1 MQPNIPRHKME
12 EISLKDRAFSE
23 DGSWLGI
30 SDRDDSID
38 LRRRASFVDEAEKRY
53 FAQSE
58 NRKVRNLK
66 ALVALVLFVVT
77 LAVCLVIYFLT
88 AAGQQQE
95 FEAS

>member
-1 MQPNIPRHKME
+1 MDER
-12 EISLKDRAFSE
+12 SLKDRAFSE
-23 DGSWLGI
+23 DGSWFGI
-30 SDRDDSID
+30 SDGEESVVPA
-38 LRRRASFVDEAEKRY
+38 RRASFVDEAEKRY
-53 FAQSE
+53 FGQSE

-66 ALVALVLFVVT
+66 ALVVLVLFVVT